1 MYGIRIYYFIPRLH
15 TASQKMLA
23 KRRKGKGFRFRSEG
37 QERELERR
45 ECGRKRKMTQCLL
58 EGGKCMVKVWL
69 VAFLLCK
76 RMLDN

>member
-1 MYGIRIYYFIPRLH
+1 MYGIRIYYLH

-23 KRRKGKGFRFRSEG
+23 KRRKGKEFRFRSEG

-58 EGGKCMVKVWL
+58 EGGKVYGQSLASGFFTLQKD
-69 VAFLLCK
+69 A
-76 RMLDN
+76 